1 MKQRIAAICAA
12 LLLMTSCASKDA
24 STPELPAEPAET
36 SKAQASAVQAQSQ
49 EVVTLPSV
57 TEDRKPV
64 VDGAPSEEDG
74 ASLPVPDSFTD
85 EPYEVQLDQ
94 EEIVSMSLVLPC
106 FGLSSEDAEQKIN
119 AVFTELRENLQNYM
133 GTTVYETA
141 QARHTMAFLDG
152 TYIAGLEDGIL
163 TVTYTVTERYA
174 DSDGETQHE
183 NVYRFDA
190 RTGERL
196 DA

>member
-1 MKQRIAAICAA
+1 MKRKIAAICAA
-12 LLLMTSCASKDA
+12 LLLLTSCAAKNA
-24 STPELPAEPAET
+24 SAPELPAEPAET
-36 SKAQASAVQAQSQ
+36 SKAQASAVQADAQ
-49 EVVTLPSV
+49 EIVTLPSV

-64 VDGAPSEEDG
+64 VDGAPSEEDD
-74 ASLPVPDSFTD
+74 SDLPVPDSFTD

-94 EEIVSMSLVLPC
+94 EEIVSLSLVLPS
-106 FGLSSEDAEQKIN
+106 FGLDSEDAEQKIN
-119 AVFTELRENLQNYM
+119 AVFSELQENLLNYM
-133 GTTVYETA
+133 GTSVYETA

-152 TYIAGLEDGIL
+152 TYIAGLDDGIL